1 MKSCANFENE
11 TTRAE
16 IKQLYANHDFDQL
29 GQRLGSRIEFGT
41 AGLRAA
47 MEAGFSRMN
56 DLTVLQ
62 ASQGLAVYVKETV
75 KDATRRGI
83 VIGHDHRHNSARF
96 AELTKIA
103 FAHHGFKVYEYGDL
117 VHTPMVPFGVDHFN
131 ASCGVM
137 ITASHNPAKD
147 NGYKVYWE
155 NGCQIIPPHDHGIA
169 ASIDNN
175 LTPWT
180 WTLSDEDATMVE
192 NIDLTEQYL
201 NTIKTRLVGTFVE
214 GTPNGSH
221 SHAGFGIPFV
231 YTPMHGVGLPIMTSV
246 CELLGVGQRMHVV
259 EQQAKPDPDFSTVSF
274 PNPEEK
280 GALDLAI
287 DCADENSCELILASD
302 PDADR
307 FAVAVKAH
315 DGNWTQLTGNQVGA
329 LFAFQALSSTSGKVA
344 VINSTVSSQL
354 MKNLAELHGAT
365 YFDTLTGF
373 KWIGNKA
380 IDLEA
385 KGYTVPFA
393 FEEALGYMFPVV
405 HDKDGISAAAMFLLL
420 VKKYHIK
427 SGQDVLNLLEII
439 YKKTGYFEEHNDY
452 YIAPSP
458 EITKQVFD
466 FVRSNQVSKTHVGD
480 FEVKG
485 WRDLTI
491 GYDSQT
497 ADHKPTL
504 PVSASSQMIT
514 VCLEGTT
521 PGLKCRFTARGSGTE
536 PKLKVYIEAQAPTA
550 QQAKTFADQV
560 WGCLAKEWFRPQV
573 SGLKFRY

>member
-1 MKSCANFENE
+1 
-11 TTRAE
+11 
-16 IKQLYANHDFDQL
+16 
-29 GQRLGSRIEFGT
+29 
-41 AGLRAA
+41 

-62 ASQGLAVYVKETV
+62 ASQGLAVYVKENV
-75 KDATRRGI
+75 QNATERGI

-103 FAHHGFKVYEYGDL
+103 FAHQGFKIYQYGDL
-117 VHTPMVPFGVDHFN
+117 VHTPMVPFGVDHFH

-169 ASIDNN
+169 ASIDKN

-180 WTLSDEDATMVE
+180 WSMSQEEAALVDT
-192 NIDLTEQYL
+192 IDLTEQYL
-201 NTIKTRLVGTFVE
+201 ETVKTNLVDTFIE
-214 GTPNGSH
+214 GSPNGSH
-221 SHAGFGIPFV
+221 PHGDLEIPFV
-231 YTPMHGVGLPIMTSV
+231 YTPMHGVGLPIMTKV
-246 CELLGVGQRMHVV
+246 CQLLKAEPRMHVV

-287 DCADENSCELILASD
+287 DCADKNGCQLILASD

-307 FAVAVKAH
+307 FAVAVKSEN
-315 DGNWTQLTGNQVGA
+315 GEWTQLTGNQVGA
-329 LFAFQALSSTSGKVA
+329 LFAFQALSSASGKVA

-354 MKNLAELHGAT
+354 MKTLAELNGAH

-385 KGYTVPFA
+385 EGYTVPFA

-427 SGQDVLNLLEII
+427 SGQDLLNLLEVI
-439 YKKTGYFEEHNDY
+439 YEKTGYFEEHNDY
-452 YIAPSP
+452 YISPSP
-458 EITKQVFD
+458 EVTNQVFD
-466 FVRSNQVSKTHVGD
+466 FIRSNQVSKMHLGGLSVT
-480 FEVKG
+480 G

-497 ADHKPTL
+497 KDHKPVL

-514 VCLEGTT
+514 VSLEGEA
-521 PGLKCRFTARGSGTE
+521 PGSKCRFTARGSGTE
-536 PKLKVYIEAQAPTA
+536 PKLKVYIEAQAPSA
-550 QQAKTFADQV
+550 LQAKTLADQI
-560 WGCLAKEWFRPQV
+560 WHLLAQDWFRPEV
-573 SGLKFRY
+573 SGLKLRH